1 VEGGKGRREGRR
13 EGRKEGRKGKK
24 EEGRRVTLPKGNFI
38 VVSTKIGHLLWGKA
52 IEFDIY
58 KIF

>member
-1 VEGGKGRREGRR
+1 MEGGKERR
-13 EGRKEGRKGKK
+13 EGRKEGRKGGKGKK

-38 VVSTKIGHLLWGKA
+38 VLSTKIGHLLWGKA